1 MAWEEIEDKIQ
12 ALGFA
17 LFKDSKPDVGKTF
30 EGVRMWQPRGFGGV
44 ILRTEYLSVD
54 ALRDSEFN
62 YTDLT
67 NKDKGL
73 ASSEWVGW
81 KYKE

>member
-1 MAWEEIEDKIQ
+1 MAWQEIEDKIQ
-12 ALGFA
+12 ALGFN
-17 LFKDSKPDVGKTF
+17 LFKDSKPDVDKIF
-30 EGVRMWQPRGFGGV
+30 EGVRMWQPRGFGAV

-54 ALRDSEFN
+54 AVRYSQFN

-67 NKDKGL
+67 NMDHGL